1 MSKQV
6 VNIIE
11 FPILFNILYEV
22 NHLFEFEILNYKNYK
37 DFIEE
42 FQSNITQNSVIIF
55 KKNNNIFLQ
64 KKDLIK
70 NKILVFDSLPLS
82 LEKIIDQINISLIKQ
97 KYYSQSKFNINSYN
111 LDLNSKIFS
120 DKNHKLKLTE
130 KETEII
136 LFLNKDKKAKNI
148 ITLQNE
154 VWGYLA
160 ELDTHTVE
168 THIYRLRKKI
178 KETFNDDSFI
188 INSKSGYRIKK
199 LI

>member
-1 MSKQV
+1 MTKQI

-11 FPILFNILYEV
+11 FPNLYDILHEV
-22 NHLFEFEILNYKNYK
+22 NHLFEFDIFNYKNYK
-37 DFIEE
+37 DFIDE
-42 FQSNITQNSVIIF
+42 FQPNIIQNSVTIF
-55 KKNNNIFLQ
+55 KKDNITLLQ
-64 KKDLIK
+64 KENLIK
-70 NKILVFDSLPLS
+70 NKILIFDALPLS
-82 LEKIIDQINISLIKQ
+82 LEKILDQINISLIKQ
-97 KYYSQSKFNINSYN
+97 KYFSQSEFVINNYS

-120 DKNHKLKLTE
+120 DKRHKLKLTE

-154 VWGYLA
+154 IWGYSS

-178 KETFNDDSFI
+178 KNTFDDNDFI
-188 INSKSGYRIKK
+188 INSKDGYRIKN
-199 LI
+199 

>member
-1 MSKQV
+1 MTKQI

-11 FPILFNILYEV
+11 FPNLYDILHEV
-22 NHLFEFEILNYKNYK
+22 NHLFEFDIFNYKNYK
-37 DFIEE
+37 DFIDE
-42 FQSNITQNSVIIF
+42 FQPNIIQNSVTIF
-55 KKNNNIFLQ
+55 KKDNITLLQ
-64 KKDLIK
+64 KENLIK
-70 NKILVFDSLPLS
+70 NKILIFDALPLN
-82 LEKIIDQINISLIKQ
+82 LEKILDQINISLIKQ
-97 KYYSQSKFNINSYN
+97 KYFSQSEFVINNYS

-120 DKNHKLKLTE
+120 NKRHKLKLTE

-154 VWGYLA
+154 IWGYSS

-178 KETFNDDSFI
+178 KNTFDDNDFI
-188 INSKSGYRIKK
+188 INSKDGYRIKN
-199 LI
+199 

>member
-1 MSKQV
+1 MSKQI

-11 FPILFNILYEV
+11 FSKLFDILYEV
-22 NHLFEFEILNYKNYK
+22 NHLFEFEMFNYKNYK
-37 DFIEE
+37 DFIEK
-42 FQSNITQNSVIIF
+42 FQPNITQNSLIIF
-55 KKNNNIFLQ
+55 KKNNRALLQ

-70 NKILVFDSLPLS
+70 SEILVFDTLPLS
-82 LEKIIDQINISLIKQ
+82 LEKILDQINICLIKQ
-97 KYYSQSKFNINSYN
+97 KYYSQSKCVINSYN

-120 DKNHKLKLTE
+120 DKNHRLKLTE

-136 LFLNKDKKAKNI
+136 LLLNKDKEAKNI

-154 VWGYLA
+154 IWGYSS

-178 KETFNDDSFI
+178 KDTFNDDNFI
-188 INSKSGYRIKK
+188 INSKDGYIIKS
-199 LI
+199 

>member
-11 FPILFNILYEV
+11 FSKLFDILYEV
-22 NHLFEFEILNYKNYK
+22 NHLFEFEMFNYKNYK
-37 DFIEE
+37 DFIEK
-42 FQSNITQNSVIIF
+42 FQPNITQNSVIIF
-55 KKNNNIFLQ
+55 KKDNTTLLQ

-70 NKILVFDSLPLS
+70 NEILVFDTLPLS
-82 LEKIIDQINISLIKQ
+82 LEKILDQINITLIKQ
-97 KYYSQSKFNINSYN
+97 KYYSQSKCVINSYN

-120 DKNHKLKLTE
+120 DKNHRLKLTE

-136 LFLNKDKKAKNI
+136 LLLNKDKEAKNI

-154 VWGYLA
+154 IWGYSS

-178 KETFNDDSFI
+178 KDTFNDDNFI
-188 INSKSGYRIKK
+188 INSKDGYIIKS
-199 LI
+199 

>member
-11 FPILFNILYEV
+11 FSKLFDILYEV
-22 NHLFEFEILNYKNYK
+22 NHLFEFEMFNYKNYK
-37 DFIEE
+37 DFIEK
-42 FQSNITQNSVIIF
+42 FQPNITQNSVIIF
-55 KKNNNIFLQ
+55 KKDNTTLLQ

-70 NKILVFDSLPLS
+70 NEILVFDTLPLS
-82 LEKIIDQINISLIKQ
+82 LEKILDQINITLIKQ
-97 KYYSQSKFNINSYN
+97 KYYSQSKCVINSYN

-120 DKNHKLKLTE
+120 DKNHRLKLTE

-136 LFLNKDKKAKNI
+136 LLLNKDKKAKKV

-154 VWGYLA
+154 IWGYSS

-178 KETFNDDSFI
+178 KDTFNDNNFI
-188 INSKSGYRIKK
+188 INSKDGYIIKS
-199 LI
+199 

>member
-11 FPILFNILYEV
+11 FSKLFDILYEV
-22 NHLFEFEILNYKNYK
+22 NHLLEFEMFNYKNYK
-37 DFIEE
+37 DFIEK
-42 FQSNITQNSVIIF
+42 FQPNITQNSLIIF
-55 KKNNNIFLQ
+55 KKNNRALLQ

-70 NKILVFDSLPLS
+70 SEILVFDTLPLS
-82 LEKIIDQINISLIKQ
+82 LEKILDQINICLIKQ
-97 KYYSQSKFNINSYN
+97 KYYSQSKYVINSYN

-120 DKNHKLKLTE
+120 DKNHRLKLTE

-136 LFLNKDKKAKNI
+136 LLLNKDKKAKKI

-154 VWGYLA
+154 IWGYSS

-178 KETFNDDSFI
+178 KDTFNDDNFI
-188 INSKSGYRIKK
+188 INSKDGYIIKS
-199 LI
+199 

>member
-1 MSKQV
+1 MSKQI

-11 FPILFNILYEV
+11 FPKLFDILYEI
-22 NHLFEFEILNYKNYK
+22 NHLFEFEIFNYKNYK
-37 DFIEE
+37 DFIEK
-42 FQSNITQNSVIIF
+42 FQPNISQNAVIIF
-55 KKNNNIFLQ
+55 KKDKTTLLQ
-64 KKDLIK
+64 KKNLIK
-70 NKILVFDSLPLS
+70 NEILVFDTLPLS
-82 LEKIIDQINISLIKQ
+82 LEKILDQINITLIKQ
-97 KYYSQSKFNINSYN
+97 KYYSQSKCVINSYN

-136 LFLNKDKKAKNI
+136 LLLNKDKEAKNI

-154 VWGYLA
+154 IWGYSS

-178 KETFNDDSFI
+178 KDTFNDNNFI
-188 INSKSGYRIKK
+188 INSKDGYIIKS
-199 LI
+199 

>member
-11 FPILFNILYEV
+11 FSKLFDILYEV
-22 NHLFEFEILNYKNYK
+22 NHLFEFEIFNYKNYK
-37 DFIEE
+37 DFIEK
-42 FQSNITQNSVIIF
+42 FQPNITQNSVIIF
-55 KKNNNIFLQ
+55 KKDNTTLLQ

-70 NKILVFDSLPLS
+70 NEILVFDTLPLS
-82 LEKIIDQINISLIKQ
+82 LEKILDQINITLIKQ
-97 KYYSQSKFNINSYN
+97 KYYSQSKCVINSYN

-120 DKNHKLKLTE
+120 DKNHRLKLTE

-136 LFLNKDKKAKNI
+136 LLLNKDKEAKNI

-154 VWGYLA
+154 IWGYSS

-178 KETFNDDSFI
+178 KDTFNDNNFI
-188 INSKSGYRIKK
+188 INSKDGYIIKS
-199 LI
+199 

>member
-11 FPILFNILYEV
+11 FPSLFNILYEV
-22 NHLFEFEILNYKNYK
+22 NHLFEFEMFNYKNYK
-37 DFIEE
+37 VFIEE
-42 FQSNITQNSVIIF
+42 FQPNITQNSLIIF
-55 KKNNNIFLQ
+55 KKNNNTLFQ

-82 LEKIIDQINISLIKQ
+82 LEKIIDQINICLIKQ
-97 KYYSQSKFNINSYN
+97 KYYSQSKFIINSYN
-111 LDLNSKIFS
+111 LDLNSRIFS
-120 DKNHKLKLTE
+120 NKNYKLKLTE

-136 LFLNKDKKAKNI
+136 FLLNKDKKAKNI
-148 ITLQNE
+148 IALQNE
-154 VWGYLA
+154 IWGYSA

-188 INSKSGYRIKK
+188 INSKSGYRIKS
-199 LI
+199 

>member
-11 FPILFNILYEV
+11 FSKLFDILYEV
-22 NHLFEFEILNYKNYK
+22 NHLLEFEMFNYKNYK
-37 DFIEE
+37 DFIEK
-42 FQSNITQNSVIIF
+42 FQPNITQNSVIIF
-55 KKNNNIFLQ
+55 KKDNSTLLQ

-70 NKILVFDSLPLS
+70 NEILVFDTLPLS
-82 LEKIIDQINISLIKQ
+82 LEKILDQINITLIKQ
-97 KYYSQSKFNINSYN
+97 KYYSQSKCVINSYN
-111 LDLNSKIFS
+111 LDLNSKVFS
-120 DKNHKLKLTE
+120 DKNHRLKLTE

-136 LFLNKDKKAKNI
+136 LFLNKDKKAKKI

-154 VWGYLA
+154 IWGYSS

-178 KETFNDDSFI
+178 KDTFNDNNFI
-188 INSKSGYRIKK
+188 INSKDGYIIKS
-199 LI
+199 

>member
-1 MSKQV
+1 MTKQI

-11 FPILFNILYEV
+11 FPNLYDILHEV
-22 NHLFEFEILNYKNYK
+22 NHLFEFDIFNYKNYK
-37 DFIEE
+37 DFIDE
-42 FQSNITQNSVIIF
+42 FQPNIIQNSVTIF
-55 KKNNNIFLQ
+55 KKDNITLLQ
-64 KKDLIK
+64 KENLIK
-70 NKILVFDSLPLS
+70 NKILIFDALPLS
-82 LEKIIDQINISLIKQ
+82 LEKILDQINISLIKQ
-97 KYYSQSKFNINSYN
+97 KYFSQSEFVINNYS

-120 DKNHKLKLTE
+120 DKRHKFKLTE

-154 VWGYLA
+154 IWGYSS

-178 KETFNDDSFI
+178 KNTFDDNDFI
-188 INSKSGYRIKK
+188 INSKDGYRIKN
-199 LI
+199 

>member
-1 MSKQV
+1 MTKQI

-11 FPILFNILYEV
+11 FPNLYDILHEV
-22 NHLFEFEILNYKNYK
+22 NHLFEFDIFNYKNYK
-37 DFIEE
+37 DFIDE
-42 FQSNITQNSVIIF
+42 FQPNIIQNSVTIF
-55 KKNNNIFLQ
+55 KKDNITLLQ
-64 KKDLIK
+64 KENLIK
-70 NKILVFDSLPLS
+70 NKILIFDALPLS
-82 LEKIIDQINISLIKQ
+82 LEKILDQINISLIKQ
-97 KYYSQSKFNINSYN
+97 KYFSQSEFVINNYS

-120 DKNHKLKLTE
+120 DKRHKLKLTE

-154 VWGYLA
+154 IWGYSS

-178 KETFNDDSFI
+178 KYTFDDNDFI
-188 INSKSGYRIKK
+188 INSKDGYRIKN
-199 LI
+199 

>member
-11 FPILFNILYEV
+11 FSKLFDILYEV
-22 NHLFEFEILNYKNYK
+22 NHLLEFEMFNYKNYK
-37 DFIEE
+37 DFIEK
-42 FQSNITQNSVIIF
+42 FQPNITQNSVIIF
-55 KKNNNIFLQ
+55 KKDNSTLLQ

-70 NKILVFDSLPLS
+70 NEILVFDTLPLS
-82 LEKIIDQINISLIKQ
+82 LEKILDQINITLIKQ
-97 KYYSQSKFNINSYN
+97 KYYSQSKCVINSYN

-120 DKNHKLKLTE
+120 DKNHRLKLTE

-136 LFLNKDKKAKNI
+136 LFLKKDKKAKKI

-154 VWGYLA
+154 IWGYSS

-178 KETFNDDSFI
+178 KDTFNDDNFI
-188 INSKSGYRIKK
+188 INSKDGYIIKS
-199 LI
+199 

>member
-1 MSKQV
+1 MTKQI

-11 FPILFNILYEV
+11 FPNLYDILHEV
-22 NHLFEFEILNYKNYK
+22 NHLFEFDIFNYKNYK
-37 DFIEE
+37 DFIDE
-42 FQSNITQNSVIIF
+42 FQPNIIQNSVTIF
-55 KKNNNIFLQ
+55 KKDNITLLQ
-64 KKDLIK
+64 KENLIK
-70 NKILVFDSLPLS
+70 NKILIFDALPLS
-82 LEKIIDQINISLIKQ
+82 LEKILDQINISLIKQ
-97 KYYSQSKFNINSYN
+97 KYFSQSEFVINNYS

-120 DKNHKLKLTE
+120 NKRHKLKLTE

-154 VWGYLA
+154 IWGYSS

-178 KETFNDDSFI
+178 KNTFDDNDFI
-188 INSKSGYRIKK
+188 INSKDGYRIKN
-199 LI
+199 

>member
-11 FPILFNILYEV
+11 FSKLFDILYEV
-22 NHLFEFEILNYKNYK
+22 NHLLEFEMFNYKNYK
-37 DFIEE
+37 DFIEK
-42 FQSNITQNSVIIF
+42 FQPNITQNSLIIF
-55 KKNNNIFLQ
+55 KKNNRALLQ

-70 NKILVFDSLPLS
+70 SEILVFDTLPLS
-82 LEKIIDQINISLIKQ
+82 LEKILDQINITLIKQ
-97 KYYSQSKFNINSYN
+97 KYYSQSKCVINSYN

-136 LFLNKDKKAKNI
+136 LLLNKDKKAKKV

-154 VWGYLA
+154 IWGYSS

-178 KETFNDDSFI
+178 KDTFNDNNFI
-188 INSKSGYRIKK
+188 INSKDGYIIKS
-199 LI
+199 

>member
-1 MSKQV
+1 MSKQI

-11 FPILFNILYEV
+11 FSKLFDILREV
-22 NHLFEFEILNYKNYK
+22 NHLFKFEMFNYENYK
-37 DFIEE
+37 DFIEK
-42 FQSNITQNSVIIF
+42 FQPNITQNSLIIF
-55 KKNNNIFLQ
+55 KKDNRTLLQ

-70 NKILVFDSLPLS
+70 NEILIFDTLPLS
-82 LEKIIDQINISLIKQ
+82 LEKILDQINISLIKQ
-97 KYYSQSKFNINSYN
+97 KYYSQSKCVINSYN

-136 LFLNKDKKAKNI
+136 LFLNKDKRAKNI

-154 VWGYLA
+154 IWGYSA

-178 KETFNDDSFI
+178 KDTFNDNNFI
-188 INSKSGYRIKK
+188 MNSKDGYTIKN
-199 LI
+199 

>member
-1 MSKQV
+1 MSKQI

-11 FPILFNILYEV
+11 FSKLFDILYEV
-22 NHLFEFEILNYKNYK
+22 NHLFEFEMFNYKNYK
-37 DFIEE
+37 DFIEK
-42 FQSNITQNSVIIF
+42 FQPNITQNSLIIF
-55 KKNNNIFLQ
+55 KKNNRALLQ

-70 NKILVFDSLPLS
+70 SEILVFDTLPLS
-82 LEKIIDQINISLIKQ
+82 LEKILDQINICLIKQ
-97 KYYSQSKFNINSYN
+97 KYYSQSKCVINSYN

-120 DKNHKLKLTE
+120 DKNHRLKLTE

-136 LFLNKDKKAKNI
+136 LLLNKDKEAKNI

-154 VWGYLA
+154 IWGYSS

-178 KETFNDDSFI
+178 KDTFNDNNFI
-188 INSKSGYRIKK
+188 INSKDGYIIKS
-199 LI
+199 

>member
-11 FPILFNILYEV
+11 FSKLFDILYEV
-22 NHLFEFEILNYKNYK
+22 NHLLEFEMFNYKNYK
-37 DFIEE
+37 DFIEK
-42 FQSNITQNSVIIF
+42 FQPNITQNSLIIF
-55 KKNNNIFLQ
+55 KKNNRALLQ

-70 NKILVFDSLPLS
+70 SEILVFDTLPLS
-82 LEKIIDQINISLIKQ
+82 LEKILDQINITLIKQ
-97 KYYSQSKFNINSYN
+97 KYYSQSKCVINSYN

-120 DKNHKLKLTE
+120 DKNHRLKLTE

-136 LFLNKDKKAKNI
+136 LLLNKDKEAKNI

-154 VWGYLA
+154 IWGYSS

-178 KETFNDDSFI
+178 KDTFNDDNFI
-188 INSKSGYRIKK
+188 INSKDGYIIKS
-199 LI
+199 

>member
-11 FPILFNILYEV
+11 FPNLFNILYEV
-22 NHLFEFEILNYKNYK
+22 NHLFEFEMFNYENYK
-37 DFIEE
+37 DFIEK
-42 FQSNITQNSVIIF
+42 FQPNITQNSLIIF
-55 KKNNNIFLQ
+55 KKDNRTLLQ

-70 NKILVFDSLPLS
+70 NEILIFDTLPLS
-82 LEKIIDQINISLIKQ
+82 LEKILDQINISLIKQ
-97 KYYSQSKFNINSYN
+97 KYYSQSKCVINSYN

-136 LFLNKDKKAKNI
+136 LFLNKDKKAKKI

-154 VWGYLA
+154 IWGYSS

-178 KETFNDDSFI
+178 KDTFNDNNFI
-188 INSKSGYRIKK
+188 INSKDGYIIKS
-199 LI
+199 

>member
-1 MSKQV
+1 MSKQI

-11 FPILFNILYEV
+11 FPKLFDILYEV
-22 NHLFEFEILNYKNYK
+22 NHLFEFEIYNYKNYK
-37 DFIEE
+37 DFIEK
-42 FQSNITQNSVIIF
+42 FQPNITQNLVIIF
-55 KKNNNIFLQ
+55 KKDNTTLLQ

-70 NKILVFDSLPLS
+70 NEILVFDTLPLS
-82 LEKIIDQINISLIKQ
+82 LEKILDQINITLIKQ
-97 KYYSQSKFNINSYN
+97 KYYSQSKCVINSYN

-120 DKNHKLKLTE
+120 DKNHRLKLTE

-136 LFLNKDKKAKNI
+136 LLLNKDKKAKKV

-154 VWGYLA
+154 IWGYSS

-178 KETFNDDSFI
+178 KDIFNDDNFI
-188 INSKSGYRIKK
+188 INSKDGYIIKS
-199 LI
+199 

>member
-11 FPILFNILYEV
+11 FSKLFDILYEV
-22 NHLFEFEILNYKNYK
+22 NYLFEFEMFNYKNYK
-37 DFIEE
+37 DFIEK
-42 FQSNITQNSVIIF
+42 FQPNITQNSLIIF
-55 KKNNNIFLQ
+55 KKNNRALLQ

-70 NKILVFDSLPLS
+70 SEILVFDALPLS
-82 LEKIIDQINISLIKQ
+82 LEKILDQINICLIKQ
-97 KYYSQSKFNINSYN
+97 KYYSQSKCVINSYN

-120 DKNHKLKLTE
+120 DKNHRLKLTE

-136 LFLNKDKKAKNI
+136 LLLNKDKKAKKI

-154 VWGYLA
+154 IWGYSS

-178 KETFNDDSFI
+178 KDTFNDDNFI
-188 INSKSGYRIKK
+188 INSKDGYIIKS
-199 LI
+199 

>member
-11 FPILFNILYEV
+11 FSKLFDILYEV
-22 NHLFEFEILNYKNYK
+22 NHLFEFEIFNYKNYK
-37 DFIEE
+37 DFIEK
-42 FQSNITQNSVIIF
+42 FQPNISQNAVIIF
-55 KKNNNIFLQ
+55 KKDKTTLLQ
-64 KKDLIK
+64 KKNLIK
-70 NKILVFDSLPLS
+70 NEILVFDTLPLS
-82 LEKIIDQINISLIKQ
+82 LEKILDQINITLIKQ
-97 KYYSQSKFNINSYN
+97 KYYSQSKCVINSYN

-120 DKNHKLKLTE
+120 DKNHRLKLTE

-136 LFLNKDKKAKNI
+136 LLLNKDKKAKKI

-154 VWGYLA
+154 IWGYSS

-178 KETFNDDSFI
+178 KDTFNDNNFI
-188 INSKSGYRIKK
+188 INSKDGYIIKS
-199 LI
+199 

>member
-11 FPILFNILYEV
+11 FSKLFDILYEV
-22 NHLFEFEILNYKNYK
+22 NHLLEFEMFNYKNYK
-37 DFIEE
+37 DFIEK
-42 FQSNITQNSVIIF
+42 FQPNITQNSLIIF
-55 KKNNNIFLQ
+55 KKNNRALLQ

-70 NKILVFDSLPLS
+70 SEILVFDTLPLS
-82 LEKIIDQINISLIKQ
+82 LEKILDQINICLIKQ
-97 KYYSQSKFNINSYN
+97 KYYSQSKCVINSYN

-120 DKNHKLKLTE
+120 DKNHRLKLTE

-136 LFLNKDKKAKNI
+136 LLLNKDKEAKNI

-154 VWGYLA
+154 IWGYSS

-178 KETFNDDSFI
+178 KDTFNDDNFI
-188 INSKSGYRIKK
+188 INSKDGYIIKS
-199 LI
+199 

>member
-11 FPILFNILYEV
+11 FSKLFDILYEV
-22 NHLFEFEILNYKNYK
+22 NHLLEFEMFNYKNYK
-37 DFIEE
+37 DFIEK
-42 FQSNITQNSVIIF
+42 FQPNITQNSLIIF
-55 KKNNNIFLQ
+55 KKNNRTLLQ

-70 NKILVFDSLPLS
+70 SEILVFDTLPLS
-82 LEKIIDQINISLIKQ
+82 LEKILDQINITLIKQ
-97 KYYSQSKFNINSYN
+97 KYYSQSKCVINSYN

-120 DKNHKLKLTE
+120 DKNHRLKLTE

-136 LFLNKDKKAKNI
+136 LFLNKDKKAKKI

-154 VWGYLA
+154 IWGYSS

-178 KETFNDDSFI
+178 KDTFNDNNFI
-188 INSKSGYRIKK
+188 INSKDGYIIKS
-199 LI
+199 

>member
-1 MSKQV
+1 MSKQI

-11 FPILFNILYEV
+11 FPKLFDILYEV
-22 NHLFEFEILNYKNYK
+22 NHLFEFEIFNYKNYK
-37 DFIEE
+37 DFIEK
-42 FQSNITQNSVIIF
+42 FQPNITQNSVIIF
-55 KKNNNIFLQ
+55 KKDNTTLLQ

-70 NKILVFDSLPLS
+70 NEILVFDTLPLS
-82 LEKIIDQINISLIKQ
+82 LEKILDQINITLIKQ
-97 KYYSQSKFNINSYN
+97 KYYSQSKCVINSYN

-120 DKNHKLKLTE
+120 DKNHRLKLTE

-136 LFLNKDKKAKNI
+136 LLLNKDKEAKKV

-154 VWGYLA
+154 IWGYSS

-178 KETFNDDSFI
+178 KDIFNDDNFI
-188 INSKSGYRIKK
+188 INSKDGYIIKS
-199 LI
+199 